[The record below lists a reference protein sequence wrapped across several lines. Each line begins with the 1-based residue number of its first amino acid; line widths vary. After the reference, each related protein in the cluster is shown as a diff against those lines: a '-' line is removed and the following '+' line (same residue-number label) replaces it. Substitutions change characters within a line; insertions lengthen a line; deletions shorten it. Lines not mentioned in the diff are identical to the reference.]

1 ASGAIT
7 PSSPTSA
14 SCWKRSDRKSV
25 NIFWRAKPTAHRSID
40 RNARLPTSGRRA
52 RSTSGR
58 SALSKTST
66 ATTSSG
72 SIIRS
77 FLVRSKVTTF
87 VSRWAAATAVSPTCL
102 RWAASRRNPVIPT
115 VAQPASRPRILGAN
129 GPSWSTTRP
138 LACANFTKA
147 RSPPWANWWER
158 LDWLTRATFG
168 PCTSS
173 NESRRARSRASRRF
187 TRSSRTASSS
197 PASVIHTIR
206 NNGRWQTHSVSHRCR
221 TCNLRRSG
229 SSTDKIPEF
238 IRLSD
243 SSRSLTAV
251 DGPEREESDMSAR
264 AHKGGSHHELAA
276 EHHETAAH
284 HHREAAKH
292 YDAGD
297 HEKAGHH
304 AHVAHAHG
312 LHA

>member
-1 ASGAIT
+1 MQ
-7 PSSPTSA
+7 PVA
-14 SCWKRSDRKSV
+14 SC
-25 NIFWRAKPTAHRSID
+25 
-40 RNARLPTSGRRA
+40 
-52 RSTSGR
+52 
-58 SALSKTST
+58 
-66 ATTSSG
+66 
-72 SIIRS
+72 
-77 FLVRSKVTTF
+77 
-87 VSRWAAATAVSPTCL
+87 SP
-102 RWAASRRNPVIPT
+102 WAASRRSPVIPT
-115 VAQPASRPRILGAN
+115 VALPVSRRRIRGAN

-147 RSPPWANWWER
+147 RSPPWASWWER
-158 LDWLTRATFG
+158 LDWLTRAIFG

-187 TRSSRTASSS
+187 TRSCSTASSF
-197 PASVIHTIR
+197 PASVMRIIR
-206 NNGRWQTHSVSHRCR
+206 SNGRWQMPSASHRCP

-229 SSTDKIPEF
+229 SSTDTIAAF

-243 SSRSLTAV
+243 SGRSLTAV
-251 DGPEREESDMSAR
+251 DGPEREESNMSAK

-292 YDAGD
+292 YEGGD

-312 LHA
+312 LHATHHGHEAAKHHAEHHK